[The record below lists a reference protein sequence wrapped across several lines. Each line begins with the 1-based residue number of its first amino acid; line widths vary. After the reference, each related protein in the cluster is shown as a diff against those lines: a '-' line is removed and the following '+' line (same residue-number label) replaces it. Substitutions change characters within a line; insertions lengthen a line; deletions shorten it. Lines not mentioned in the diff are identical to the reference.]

1 MVSRMEISDLRS
13 TERFVTAQ
21 ALPGSYGAASI
32 HVVNLSA
39 SGAQIEHAQPIRLGT
54 VARFW
59 FRRGDTAVSVQALTI
74 WSRLSKS
81 TNAQG
86 KLLYTSGLRLEGDAN
101 EFAIAMQMLIERGL
115 ITPDLQTLDR
125 KRQKSVDRQS
135 EKSNRPTVKM
145 LRMDSDVPPDQAL
158 LIQHAR
164 ERLHTHPEEAKKWF
178 NRARYAL
185 TESGAH
191 TAENLPYREDAL
203 AVWEYL
209 ERSVDLSTIVRVF
222 EKMRQPPS

>member
-1 MVSRMEISDLRS
+1 MTDISELRRD
-13 TERFVTAQ
+13 ERFVATAEI
-21 ALPGSYGAASI
+21 PGSYGAAS
-32 HVVNLSA
+32 VQVLDLSA
-39 SGAQIEHAQPIRLGT
+39 AGARIEHAQPIRLGT

-59 FRRGDTAVSVQALTI
+59 FRREDASVSVQALTI
-74 WSRLSKS
+74 WSRFAKS
-81 TNAQG
+81 SSAQG
-86 KLLYTSGLRLEGDAN
+86 KMLYTSGLRLQGDPN
-101 EFAIAMQMLIERGL
+101 EFAIAMQMLIDRGL
-115 ITPDLQTLDR
+115 ISPDRETLER
-125 KRQKSVDRQS
+125 KRQKSADRES
-135 EKSNRPTVKM
+135 EKASKPVMKI
-145 LRMDSDVPPDQAL
+145 LRTEDVAPEQAL

-164 ERLHTHPEEAKKWF
+164 ERLRTHPDEAAKWF

-222 EKMRQPPS
+222 EKMRLPAG